1 MGFNSNPSDE
11 KVFKEIKLYT
21 GIANVKV
28 VSINPTKKGL
38 EKLGY
43 KPQND
48 PVYLTTETIEE
59 ENGGTK
65 TKLRLDFHLIGESPE
80 GDKIMTKVAFFL
92 ENEYR
97 LNKDKTK
104 SEWINDFGRTA
115 WSEDGKSEKAPTG
128 LTWFKHETARQAFM
142 GEADLHLF
150 LINWLNIGPDDEA
163 KMDNFKALFDEDYSE
178 LNGLLKTNIDNE
190 IRVLLNVRE
199 GKYQSVYS
207 RYFDRASNKR
217 TNYWASHIKS
227 QTDGGFAM
235 KEDYQ
240 NSFTF
245 KEWVEPDQTEG
256 IMKPA
261 DGEEEKGKKKDDPF

>member
-48 PVYLTTETIEE
+48 PVYLTSEPIEGQE
-59 ENGGTK
+59 GEK
-65 TKLRLDFHLIGESPE
+65 KKLRLDFHLVGESPE

-92 ENEYR
+92 EDEYR

-115 WSEDGKSEKAPTG
+115 WSEEGSPEDAPTG
-128 LTWFKHETARQAFM
+128 LTWFKHETARQAFI

-163 KMDNFKALFDEDYSE
+163 KMDNFKALFAEDYSE
-178 LNGLLKTNIDNE
+178 INGLLKGNKDNE

-240 NSFTF
+240 NSFSF
-245 KEWVEPDQTEG
+245 KEWTEPDQTEG
-256 IMKPA
+256 IMK
-261 DGEEEKGKKKDDPF
+261 GEEDDKGKKPGDPF